1 MALRM
6 LIIYLFFRSPT
17 TILEQITPYTA
28 LERVLVAPTL
38 KAEWFAESFLKAIP
52 LIKVAEVLA
61 SVQFELGPYQS
72 IQPFGENFHALYER
86 GKQLVEIKI
95 DDVGQI
101 NYLLLKPVAVDPTP
115 ETAIEILKSFPGQTN
130 LLILEE
136 DRPIA
141 SYNADLPLAV
151 ASSFKLAV
159 LTALQEKIENG
170 DLSWNDV
177 IELRPEDKSM
187 GGFLVNWFDGAVLTV
202 ESLAALMISVSEN
215 TATDTLM
222 HLLGREAIMPHESRN
237 KPLLTT
243 REAFVLKSPTSEDLL
258 LRYRNGNLSE
268 RIVVLQ
274 EVASAPPPDPKLFTN
289 TPTALDVEFFYTPQE
304 LCDLMSG
311 VADLPLMIMNPGI
324 SGSKSWERVAFKGGS
339 EPGVLNLTLL
349 LKSKNGKTFRVSA
362 TWNNPLAAL
371 DEAAFIDLINRV
383 AVGLLSR

>member
-6 LIIYLFFRSPT
+6 LIMYLFFRSPT
-17 TILEQITPYTA
+17 TTLEQITPYTA

-38 KAEWFAESFLKAIP
+38 KAEWFAESFLIAIP
-52 LIKVAEVLA
+52 LIKVAQVLA
-61 SVQFELGPYQS
+61 NVQTEFGPYQS

-86 GKQLVEIKI
+86 GKQLVEIKVN
-95 DDVGQI
+95 DLGQI
-101 NYLLLKPVAVDPTP
+101 YYLLLKPVAVDLTP
-115 ETAIEILKSFPGQTN
+115 EKAIEILKSFPGQTN

-177 IELRPEDKSM
+177 IELRPEDKSF
-187 GGFLVNWFDGAVLTV
+187 GGFLVNWYDGAVLTL

-215 TATDTLM
+215 TATLM
-222 HLLGREAIMPHESRN
+222 HLLGREAIMPYASRN
-237 KPLLTT
+237 NPLLTT

-258 LRYRNGNLSE
+258 QRYRNGNLSE

-274 EVASAPPPDPKLFTN
+274 EVASAPPPDPKLFSN
-289 TPTALDVEFFYTPQE
+289 TPTALDVEFFFTPQE
-304 LCDLMSG
+304 LCDLMSK
-311 VADLPLMIMNPGI
+311 VADLPLMIINPGI

-339 EPGVLNLTLL
+339 EPGVLNVTLL

-371 DEAAFIDLINRV
+371 DEAVFIDLINRV
-383 AVGLLSR
+383 VVGLLSR

>member
-6 LIIYLFFRSPT
+6 LIMYLFAWAPT
-17 TILEQITPYTA
+17 TTLKEVTPYTA
-28 LERVLVAPTL
+28 LERVLVGPTL
-38 KAEWFAESFLKAIP
+38 KAEWFAESFLIGIP
-52 LIKVAEVLA
+52 LTKVAQVLA
-61 SVQFELGPYQS
+61 SVQTEFGPYQS
-72 IQPFGENFHALYER
+72 IQPFGENFHAIYER
-86 GKQLVEIKI
+86 GKQLVKIKLN
-95 DDVGQI
+95 DLGQI
-101 NYLLLKPVAVDPTP
+101 NYLLLKPVAVALAP
-115 ETAIEILKSFPGQTN
+115 EEAIEILKSFPGQTN

-141 SYNADLPLAV
+141 SYNSDLPLAV

-177 IELRPEDKSM
+177 IELRPEDKSF

-222 HLLGREAIMPHESRN
+222 HLLGREAIIPYESRN

-243 REAFVLKSPTSEDLL
+243 REAFVLKSPINEDLL
-258 LRYRNGNLSE
+258 QRYRNGNLSD
-268 RIVVLQ
+268 RLVVLD
-274 EVASAPPPDPKLFTN
+274 EVALAPPPDPKLFTN

-304 LCDLMSG
+304 LCDLMSK
-311 VADLPLMIMNPGI
+311 VADLPLMIINPGI

-339 EPGVLNLTLL
+339 EPGVLNVTLL
-349 LKSKNGKTFRVSA
+349 LKSKEGKTYRVSA
-362 TWNNPLAAL
+362 TWNNASAAL
-371 DEAAFIDLINRV
+371 DEAVFIDLINRV
-383 AVGLLSR
+383 VVGLLSR